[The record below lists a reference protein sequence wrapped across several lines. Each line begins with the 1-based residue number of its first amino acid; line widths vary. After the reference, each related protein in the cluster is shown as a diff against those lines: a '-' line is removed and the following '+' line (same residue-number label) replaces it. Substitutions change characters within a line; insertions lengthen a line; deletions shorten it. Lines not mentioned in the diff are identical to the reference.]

1 MNEVKTAISR
11 LEKSTFSPYFF
22 LRPRLRG
29 AEGSGMARYLRYEL
43 DRNLPTKR
51 NPVATTSF
59 TNSYLEKKA
68 SATIISVRV
77 SSSSA
82 FDLTRDIYQSSID
95 MSFSD
100 SRVSKFGDCIAPG
113 ITQVC
118 LLRLMAPKSIISSPR
133 FTRCA
138 PPGPETSYA
147 VCQSAGF
154 GDKGRVY
161 GYCDVIALAD
171 TVTRNTDVDFYP
183 VDGSFEIGGKGLG
196 RTSAIARETG
206 EIDFPRNQRDCAY
219 C

>member
-51 NPVATTSF
+51 NPIATTSF

-68 SATIISVRV
+68 SATIISVRG

-100 SRVSKFGDCIAPG
+100 SRVLKFGDCTAPS

-118 LLRLMAPKSIISSPR
+118 LLRLMAPMAIISSPR
-133 FTRCA
+133 FTRWA
-138 PPGPETSYA
+138 TPDQKRPMPYVSVPDLEI
-147 VCQSAGF
+147 
-154 GDKGRVY
+154 KE
-161 GYCDVIALAD
+161 
-171 TVTRNTDVDFYP
+171 
-183 VDGSFEIGGKGLG
+183 GSM
-196 RTSAIARETG
+196 AIAMSSPSPILSRAIPMLTFIQSTEALKL
-206 EIDFPRNQRDCAY
+206 EAKVLAVRPP
-219 C
+219 